1 MLIRATG
8 CTRRYGN
15 TPQTKPEETKMNR
28 LRTLLA
34 GVLLAGVGL
43 ADVDNKDFNIAVVGN
58 TTNSASYVI
67 RGALEGV
74 YVNVPAGT
82 MTGTVTVATAH
93 ETLFTR
99 AITADGIYRPRVST
113 HTTAGAAATF
123 NVYSNT
129 AATASAELAQTW
141 YDKAAMAGPVTVTV
155 VQDGPGTNWVV
166 TLIYDK

>member
-1 MLIRATG
+1 MHKNVLILAA
-8 CTRRYGN
+8 C
-15 TPQTKPEETKMNR
+15 
-28 LRTLLA
+28 LLA
-34 GVLLAGVGL
+34 SVGF
-43 ADVDNKDFNIAVVGN
+43 AQMDDKDYNIAVVGS
-58 TTNSASYVI
+58 TTNTASYVL

-82 MTGTVTVATAH
+82 LTGTVTVATEQ

-99 AITADGIYRPRVST
+99 AITANGMYRPRVST

-123 NVYSNT
+123 NTYSNT

-141 YDKAAMAGPVTVTV
+141 YDKAAMAGLVTVTV
-155 VQDGPGTNWVV
+155 AETGIGTNWVV

>member
-1 MLIRATG
+1 MKRLI
-8 CTRRYGN
+8 
-15 TPQTKPEETKMNR
+15 
-28 LRTLLA
+28 TLLA
-34 GVLLAGVGL
+34 IVLLAGVGF
-43 ADVDNKDFNIAVVGN
+43 ADMDNKDFNVVVVGN

-67 RGALEGV
+67 RGELEGV

-82 MTGTVTVATAH
+82 MTGTVTVATSH

-99 AITADGIYRPRVST
+99 AITADGMYRPRVST

-123 NVYSNT
+123 TTYSATNTGAGAT
-129 AATASAELAQTW
+129 AAQVQTW
-141 YDKAAMAGPVTVTV
+141 YNKAAMAGPVTVTV